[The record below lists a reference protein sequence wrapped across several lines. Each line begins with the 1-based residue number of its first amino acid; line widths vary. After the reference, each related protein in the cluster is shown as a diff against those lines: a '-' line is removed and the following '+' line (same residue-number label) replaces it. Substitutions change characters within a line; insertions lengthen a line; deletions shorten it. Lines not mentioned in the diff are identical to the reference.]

1 MSCWSAFILILPLK
15 KQIYV
20 VTAIDLNRTKVFLC
34 VLYNFDRCILIF
46 FSSKFIIRIGAK
58 HCQTQYI
65 RSSVPNQE
73 CPSWTPKE
81 ALRPHRAR
89 LHLRY
94 IERATVEMLCVPVY
108 LRTHYPG
115 SRFWVGLYLGI
126 YWKVLLETI
135 SARNWKDQGR
145 QGERLNRNVV
155 TLEGGLRQFPGG
167 VQVCYMGEY
176 NCQNTLLRAK
186 FWTPNPPSKDP
197 NSYADILIPNTSES
211 YLEIGL

>member
-1 MSCWSAFILILPLK
+1 M
-15 KQIYV
+15 
-20 VTAIDLNRTKVFLC
+20 TKVFLR

-58 HCQTQYI
+58 HCQTQYV
-65 RSSVPNQE
+65 RSSVHNQE
-73 CPSWTPKE
+73 CTSWTPKE

-94 IERATVEMLCVPVY
+94 IERATVEMLCVPLY

-155 TLEGGLRQFPGG
+155 TLEGGLGQFPGG
-167 VQVCYMGEY
+167 SDSNESACHAGD
-176 NCQNTLLRAK
+176 LG
-186 FWTPNPPSKDP
+186 
-197 NSYADILIPNTSES
+197 LIPGLVRSPGERNGYLQYSCLGNPTDRGAWQATVPGVAKGLPLCSATNTFT
-211 YLEIGL
+211 YFQAVL